1 MPVEQLVTRDEIIAK
16 LNRRPFQPFA
26 VHLSDGERRLIV
38 RVAQM
43 AIGQTIGTIGN
54 AAGDGA
60 RHIKLSEIV
69 ALKDI

>member
-1 MPVEQLVTRDEIIAK
+1 MAVEQLVTRDEIIAK
-16 LNRRPFQPFA
+16 LNRRP
-26 VHLSDGERRLIV
+26 SDGERRLIV

-43 AIGQTIGTIGN
+43 AIGQTIGTVGD
-54 AAGDGA
+54 ASGDGS